1 MVYKQAKK
9 IAIVT
14 ITLFSLL
21 KKKIISCPALSQS
34 ESRSYLVSCIKYIK
48 RHEFSMAPLTIQASE
63 FYFIIEA

>member
-21 KKKIISCPALSQS
+21 KKKSF
-34 ESRSYLVSCIKYIK
+34 LVQHLANQKAGHILLAVLNTLNVTNSLWL
-48 RHEFSMAPLTIQASE
+48 H
-63 FYFIIEA
+63 